1 MKKLLPFLLLLTL
14 SACASAPAETTPL
27 ATPTPEPTAAA
38 TPAPTS
44 PVSNLMPI
52 PACWNTG
59 SDLYELRWVGAVSG
73 TDAGILLQTD
83 YDTLTQAPY
92 CTVPDC
98 VHDSDACPA
107 YLSDWSCMGVMA
119 VDGTVYVYPT
129 ELHTGSNKTIYRVD
143 PAGGRTA
150 VTDAPDELPDDLLF
164 AWCDETSF
172 YGTPYPAAHKP
183 NTLYRW
189 DWQNNTVQSVPL
201 TADETIAAY
210 DGTRFLTAR
219 VVTDGQWPAF
229 GNREQEDAV
238 YNSARREYDWLDP
251 ADGTREKIFDRPY
264 ADGSFTAYYDGK
276 IYYTGNFR
284 NVYTDDQE
292 CSLLYYD
299 TANDTEKTLLETL
312 PLNSYAT
319 NLSAA
324 FVTAFADAQPRYIR
338 AIGGSVPFDEY
349 LMDIET
355 GELYPTP
362 KITVEGVTRPAVL
375 AAVTADG
382 RWVTMSTPRDS
393 EDPAYDVYALWN
405 ADDYLAGGQPTAVGT
420 GWPDASSSA

>member
-1 MKKLLPFLLLLTL
+1 MKKLLPPILTAALLL
-14 SACASAPAETTPL
+14 SACTSTPAETAPL
-27 ATPTPEPTAAA
+27 TTPTPEPTA
-38 TPAPTS
+38 TPS
-44 PVSNLMPI
+44 PVSPVSTLMPLTTR
-52 PACWNTG
+52 WNTG
-59 SDLYELRWVGAVSG
+59 REIYELRWGGAVSG
-73 TDAGILLQTD
+73 TDSGILLQTD

-92 CTVPDC
+92 CTVAGC

-129 ELHTGSNKTIYRVD
+129 ELHADSSNKTIYRVD
-143 PAGGRTA
+143 PVGGRTA
-150 VTDAPDELPDDLLF
+150 VMDAPAELPEEITF
-164 AWCDETSF
+164 SWCDETSL
-172 YGTPYPAAHKP
+172 YGAPYPTAHKP

-201 TADETIAAY
+201 MADETIVAC

-229 GNREQEDAV
+229 GNNEQEDAI
-238 YNSARREYDWLDP
+238 YSSARWEYDWLDP
-251 ADGTREKIFDRPY
+251 ADGTREKIFDRTY
-264 ADGSFTAYYDGK
+264 ADGYFTAYYDGK

-319 NLSAA
+319 DLSAS
-324 FVTAFADAQPRYIR
+324 FVPAFAGTQPRYIR
-338 AIGGSVPFDEY
+338 AIEGSVPFDEY

-355 GELYPTP
+355 GELYPAP

-382 RWVTMSTPRDS
+382 RWVTMSNPRDS
-393 EDPAYDVYALWN
+393 EDPAYAVYALWDP
-405 ADDYLAGGQPTAVGT
+405 AAYLAGGRPTAVGT
-420 GWPDASSSA
+420 GWAAA